1 MTEGDYVEP
10 KTVYEAKQGDDWD
23 QWHRAMKDEVKALQD
38 NETWNLVRPP
48 TDRDVIPGK
57 RVYKVKLGP
66 SGQVDKYKAR
76 YVAKGFKQV
85 EGLDYFETFAPTCKP
100 ETFRILLQLSA
111 KQGHVIHQFDV
122 KTAFLHS
129 PIEEEVYLEQPQEFV
144 KRGSDGE
151 KLVCRLNKSIYGL
164 KQAANNWYKE
174 LANFLLKQGFTRSRN
189 DHCLFARS
197 EAEDHTF
204 ILVWVDDIIVASRS
218 MTVVSDVKKALEAT
232 FHMEDR
238 GRLHWFLGLR
248 IRREGG
254 KVTVDQERY
263 IETMLERFQMDQCK
277 PSRTPADLNL
287 KLQTAQTGDEEVD
300 QRIYRSL
307 VGSLL
312 YLAKQTRPDIMFT
325 INILSRHMNAPTN
338 QHWMCGKRLLRYLQG
353 SKGLKRTYTKE
364 ASYDL
369 VGESNADWSGDV
381 NDRKSTTG
389 YYFKL
394 NGRGA
399 ALSWGVKKQ
408 ATVAL
413 SSAEA
418 EYQGMAAAVPEALY
432 LKQLLEDFGIQQKR
446 PIAIG
451 EDNQSCIRLCQ
462 NPVMH
467 KRSKHI
473 ETKFL
478 FIRDKTEDGTI
489 SIHYV
494 PTDKM
499 AADIFT
505 KSLPV
510 SKVETFRAVLMGA
523 DSAQSAQ
530 V

>member
-1 MTEGDYVEP
+1 M
-10 KTVYEAKQGDDWD
+10 
-23 QWHRAMKDEVKALQD
+23 
-38 NETWNLVRPP
+38 
-48 TDRDVIPGK
+48 
-57 RVYKVKLGP
+57 
-66 SGQVDKYKAR
+66 
-76 YVAKGFKQV
+76 AKGFKQV

-111 KQGHVIHQFDV
+111 KQGHVMHQFDV

-174 LANFLLKQGFTRSRN
+174 LANFLLRQGFTRRRN

-248 IRREGG
+248 IRREEGN
-254 KVTVDQERY
+254 VTVDQERY
-263 IETMLERFQMDQCK
+263 IETMLERFQMDQWK

-287 KLQTAQTGDEEVD
+287 KPQTAQNGDEEVD

-325 INILSRHMNAPTN
+325 VNILSRHMNAPTN

-353 SKGLKRTYTKE
+353 SKGLKLTYTKE

-369 VGESNADWSGDV
+369 VGESDADWSGDV

-389 YYFKL
+389 CYFKL

-413 SSAEA
+413 
-418 EYQGMAAAVPEALY
+418 
-432 LKQLLEDFGIQQKR
+432 F
-446 PIAIG
+446 
-451 EDNQSCIRLCQ
+451 
-462 NPVMH
+462 
-467 KRSKHI
+467 
-473 ETKFL
+473 
-478 FIRDKTEDGTI
+478 FIRSRISGHGSSSSGSTLPETTSRRFWHPTETSNSNWRGQPKLYQTLPKPSHAQEEQAHRDKVPLHSRQNGGLDYFNSLRSYRQNGSGHLHKVLTRFQSGNIQSSFDGNRLYAISSSLSGGVRI
-489 SIHYV
+489 SI
-494 PTDKM
+494 K
-499 AADIFT
+499 
-505 KSLPV
+505 L
-510 SKVETFRAVLMGA
+510 
-523 DSAQSAQ
+523 
-530 V
+530 